1 MEENFNKKWW
11 QSLDKEL
18 NEADQ
23 QAFEKEMEADP
34 TQAIAFSQAKEIHDG
49 LQQLEA
55 DEPSMRFNKN
65 VLENLPQLY
74 KKISIEPFFAPR
86 VLRRVALLIGSLGL
100 ISLLPAFFIDSN
112 SANAY
117 PNILLDFL
125 QLSGDLP
132 TNWMFMLAVLGFGFI
147 VYAIMDRQLKKRI
160 LKGQK

>member
-1 MEENFNKKWW
+1 MEKNFNKKWW

-18 NEADQ
+18 DEAAQ
-23 QAFEKEMEADP
+23 QAFEKEMEEDTA
-34 TQAIAFSQAKEIHDG
+34 QAIAFSQAKEIHEG

-86 VLRRVALLIGSLGL
+86 VLRRVALLIGLLGF

-112 SANAY
+112 SSTAY

-132 TNWMFMLAVLGFGFI
+132 TKWMFMLAVLGFGFI
-147 VYAIMDRQLKKRI
+147 AYTILDRQLKKRI
-160 LKGQK
+160 FKGPK